1 MHKEH
6 RYEVTT
12 RWTGNKGEGTAHY
25 RAYSRNHELSVPGK
39 LAPIPGSSDPAFR
52 GEAERYNPEELLV
65 ASLSA
70 CHMLWFLHLCADAG
84 ITVTSYEDAAQGV
97 MEETADGS
105 GHFTRVV
112 LRPRMTITRPEQAE
126 EARALHAK
134 AHHRCFI
141 ARSVNFPVECEPV
154 VNW

>member
-25 RAYSRNHELSVPGK
+25 RAYSRNHELSAPGK

-70 CHMLWFLHLCADAG
+70 CHMLWFL
-84 ITVTSYEDAAQGV
+84 
-97 MEETADGS
+97 
-105 GHFTRVV
+105 
-112 LRPRMTITRPEQAE
+112 
-126 EARALHAK
+126 
-134 AHHRCFI
+134 
-141 ARSVNFPVECEPV
+141 
-154 VNW
+154 